1 MTAAYLY
8 NQKNEE
14 YEMEKQVEQ
23 VLALHLPANVIDFSK
38 FTNGLCTERLTTCGI
53 LQKILRCEHM
63 GFFNRDEIEQD
74 ESYLQ
79 IIPYVVLKHKNR
91 VFAYQRTK
99 KSGEKRLHGNWSIGV
114 GGHVNRDDANY
125 NRHEM
130 PLTSSYDPEKN
141 FAFWNCVNRE
151 LKEEVGAVPDK
162 FDLAALIFDP
172 SNAVGRVHLG
182 VVYVA
187 EVNHTIRPIENSMGA
202 HGFFSWEELT
212 KSNNISYENWTK
224 ILLTYGHPIV

>member
-1 MTAAYLY
+1 MTAAYFY
-8 NQKNEE
+8 NQNKGE
-14 YEMEKQVEQ
+14 YEMEKQPEQ
-23 VLALHLPANVIDFSK
+23 VLALHLPANDVGPLDFV
-38 FTNGLCTERLTTCGI
+38 NGLCNEPFKIWSI
-53 LQKILRCEHM
+53 LQSILYSEKTS
-63 GFFNRDEIEQD
+63 FFNRDEIEQD

-79 IIPYVVLKHKNR
+79 IIPYVILKHKNR

-114 GGHVNRDDANY
+114 GGHINNRDQVGD
-125 NRHEM
+125 EFG
-130 PLTSSYDPEKN
+130 SCG
-141 FAFWNCVNRE
+141 AFWNCVDRE

-212 KSNNISYENWTK
+212 KSNNVSYENWTN
-224 ILLTYGHPIV
+224 ILLTYGQPIV

>member
-1 MTAAYLY
+1 
-8 NQKNEE
+8 
-14 YEMEKQVEQ
+14 MEKQPEQ
-23 VLALHLPANVIDFSK
+23 VLALHLPADDVILPN
-38 FTNGLCTERLTTCGI
+38 FTNGLCKERSTAWGTI
-53 LQKILRCEHM
+53 NDILRSKNTS
-63 GFFNRDEIEQD
+63 FFNRDKIEQD

-79 IIPYVVLKHKNR
+79 VIPYVVLKHKNR

-114 GGHVNRDDANY
+114 GGHINPQDCIPPSKVLGVY
-125 NRHEM
+125 G
-130 PLTSSYDPEKN
+130 
-141 FAFWNCVNRE
+141 AFWSGVDRE

-187 EVNHTIRPIENSMGA
+187 EVNHTIRPIEDSMGA
-202 HGFFSWEELT
+202 HGFFSWGELT
-212 KSNNISYENWTK
+212 KSNNVSYENWTN